1 MPGLDEN
8 LHETSLTLIKGLVEL
23 REFGDVDP
31 VGDEE
36 LG

>member
-1 MPGLDEN
+1 VPGLNEN
-8 LHETSLTLIKGLVEL
+8 LHETSLTLVKGLVEL
-23 REFGDVDP
+23 GEFGDVDP